1 MVTIQTI
8 NRLLKV
14 YNKSIDRHREAK
26 ACLKKYISL
35 GNTDKILLT
44 YFKSRVKKEA
54 KIVDTQRLALA
65 TILANFNKG
74 V

>member
-26 ACLKKYISL
+26 ACFKKYISL

-54 KIVDTQRLALA
+54 KIVASQSLAMS
-65 TILANFNKG
+65 TILVSFNKG